1 MLEDRS
7 PVPLQFATSSQL
19 LLLRAA
25 LLEGPQAVEA
35 AQEWF
40 ASSRDAAGPGF
51 LHLEQGARRLLP
63 LLYRNVKDAL
73 PAELRDTLRRV
84 YLQYWAENQ
93 KLFRRLEERLTWFQ
107 ANGIPTMVLKGVA
120 LSILHYRDKGIRPM
134 ADFDILVP
142 EDLARD
148 VIGRLQRDG
157 WSAMAYCPEAPK
169 TTTSTG
175 TSTGRC

>member
-1 MLEDRS
+1 MRPPKS
-7 PVPLQFATSSQL
+7 
-19 LLLRAA
+19 
-25 LLEGPQAVEA
+25 G
-35 AQEWF
+35 
-40 ASSRDAAGPGF
+40 SRPAGTRLGRDF
-51 LHLEQGARRLLP
+51 SYLEQGARRLLP
-63 LLYRNVKDAL
+63 LVYRNVKEAL
-73 PAELRDTLRRV
+73 PAELRDMLRRV
-84 YLQYWAENQ
+84 YLQYWADNQ

-157 WSAMAYCPEAPK
+157 WSAIAYCPEAPEN
-169 TTTSTG
+169 TYFYRHIHGMLLTHPRS
-175 TSTGRC
+175 RRL